1 MNPRKATSGAIFIE
15 SLSIYRTAGLSIRP
29 AFGNAGVWFTVV
41 VAIIATTSGVIASV
55 FAASRMP
62 AMLTRMK
69 QVPHRRPSQMPARYA
84 PTPPSIPSRSP
95 WHWQPRSIC
104 AGSPRWGRSY
114 LDHGHRYQL
123 GPAAPP
129 AYVDRL
135 SRPSSQPGSVLDIV
149 VLGAF
154 VRVQASSDALSLY
167 ASAIGLA
174 RIVFRER
181 LFMRSHTKPDGT
193 VDMYQSRAGR
203 TADIG
208 VSRGLVAVVEG
219 HRGVGQRSVEKVS
232 AAVEMVFDG

>member
-1 MNPRKATSGAIFIE
+1 
-15 SLSIYRTAGLSIRP
+15 
-29 AFGNAGVWFTVV
+29 
-41 VAIIATTSGVIASV
+41 
-55 FAASRMP
+55 
-62 AMLTRMK
+62 MLTRMK
-69 QVPHRRPSQMPARYA
+69 QVPHSHFRMPGTVRTHTTVYTVALAMALAAAFDLRRIAA
-84 PTPPSIPSRSP
+84 LGAIFSRS
-95 WHWQPRSIC
+95 WTSLSVGACC
-104 AGSPRWGRSY
+104 ATCVRGSPS
-114 LDHGHRYQL
+114 
-123 GPAAPP
+123 
-129 AYVDRL
+129 